1 MPENPPNKG
10 MKTLIIIAVIV
21 VILVIAYLIYH
32 YSGVMKMFN
41 PTSYVDSLKE
51 LIG

>member
-1 MPENPPNKG
+1 MAENKSGG

-32 YSGVMKMFN
+32 YSGIMPKH
-41 PTSYVDSLKE
+41 
-51 LIG
+51 G